1 MTGTRLSSP
10 RRVSS
15 GPRALEGT
23 DPVNKKLAAA
33 LSGGAVLVLTLSGC
47 SDDSDNKVNDW
58 AKKVCDQ
65 VQPQLQKINNA
76 NASILEKTG
85 DNNTPADVQKADSVA
100 FQEMSEAYKA
110 LGTAVDSAGPPPVDG
125 GEATQK
131 AAVKELNASSK
142 AYADLKTQVD
152 ELDTKEQ
159 SKFADGLK
167 TIADE
172 LNKIS
177 TGGDQALRKLQSGE
191 VGAAMS
197 KQEGC
202 QKQTASTGPSG
213 SGAADAGDDASPEGS
228 APDKKE
234 SGDKESEDKGSA
246 DKEPAEKESSEKKS

>member
-1 MTGTRLSSP
+1 MTVTRMSSS

-100 FQEMSEAYKA
+100 FEEMSEAYKA

-152 ELDTKEQ
+152 ALDTKEQ

-167 TIADE
+167 SIADE

-177 TGGDQALRKLQSGE
+177 TGGDQALKKLQSGE

-202 QKQTASTGPSG
+202 QRQTASTGPSG
-213 SGAADAGDDASPEGS
+213 SGADADASPDSS

-234 SGDKESEDKGSA
+234 SGDKESTDKDSGDKESA
-246 DKEPAEKESSEKKS
+246 DKESSEKKS

>member
-1 MTGTRLSSP
+1 M
-10 RRVSS
+10 
-15 GPRALEGT
+15 
-23 DPVNKKLAAA
+23 NKKLAAA

-100 FQEMSEAYKA
+100 FEEMSEAYKA

-152 ELDTKEQ
+152 ALDTKEQ

-167 TIADE
+167 SIADE

-177 TGGDQALRKLQSGE
+177 TGGDQALKKLQSGE

-202 QKQTASTGPSG
+202 QRQTASTGPSG
-213 SGAADAGDDASPEGS
+213 SGADADASPDSS

-234 SGDKESEDKGSA
+234 SGDKESTDKDSGDKESA
-246 DKEPAEKESSEKKS
+246 DKESADKESSEKKS